1 MPVIILSN
9 RSNYFETT
17 GRLGFYL
24 EDKANDFNV
33 DIFNENKFKFF
44 KYKTKLLENGVAHVD
59 CTALGILKT
68 KKLL

>member
-17 GRLGFYL
+17 GRLCFYL
-24 EDKANDFNV
+24 EYKAKDFNV
-33 DIFNENKFKFF
+33 YIFNENKFKFF
-44 KYKTKLLENGVAHVD
+44 KYKTKLENGVAHVD
-59 CTALGILKT
+59 CTALEILKM